1 MLRLERL
8 QRDHEHAADLLHQR
22 PGVGAAEVVARDHDP
37 EAVEVAREVLEA
49 NGMEEAVRLELGSTD
64 GLSPAGFDGV
74 VANIVAPF
82 FLEHAGEV
90 AALLRPGGVLLAT
103 GILEEEA
110 PAVQASLARAG
121 LASVSRHEA
130 SPWTLIAGRRTA

>member
-1 MLRLERL
+1 MAFVY
-8 QRDHEHAADLLHQR
+8 AAATPQDLTATPFSSRQIVLNWTPASGAEGYHIKLADT
-22 PGVGAAEVVARDHDP
+22 PGGPYSIIA
-37 EAVEVAREVLEA
+37 
-49 NGMEEAVRLELGSTD
+49 S
-64 GLSPAGFDGV
+64 
-74 VANIVAPF
+74 NIVAPF